1 VEKHYEVM
9 TVHDCTIETN
19 QKDSEPGLT
28 QDGSVLQPLS
38 LHGGLPIHFG
48 NTSKPLNR
56 DGQVPALADHP
67 CGMARLRCSSWDDQF
82 RVSMQKTVARVHGV
96 EPWRGARKSVRP
108 IHNVIS

>member
-1 VEKHYEVM
+1 M
-9 TVHDCTIETN
+9 ETN
-19 QKDSEPGLT
+19 QKTVNLALLKTEAFFNLAASIAAALA
-28 QDGSVLQPLS
+28 LY
-38 LHGGLPIHFG
+38 GGLPIHFG

-82 RVSMQKTVARVHGV
+82 RVSMQKTVARVRGV

-108 IHNVIS
+108 IHDVISRIGLIS